1 MESVAADMTM
11 NIIITTTTESVAV
24 DMTMSIITTT
34 MESVAADMTMSSIIT
49 TTTESVVVDT
59 TMTMDTTM
67 QMMYL
72 QAGELRLP
80 INLQRKNLRT
90 LYQNLQATNHLVMF
104 SSAKGIVASD
114 EGEWF
119 HFDLVPEETELRRG
133 AADYTGRICVIGSN
147 LNEATIKELFHVA

>member
-1 MESVAADMTM
+1 MPVA
-11 NIIITTTTESVAV
+11 VAV

-104 SSAKGIVASD
+104 SV
-114 EGEWF
+114 
-119 HFDLVPEETELRRG
+119 L
-133 AADYTGRICVIGSN
+133 
-147 LNEATIKELFHVA
+147 KELLLQMRESGSILILYLKRQSLEEAQQTIQEEYA